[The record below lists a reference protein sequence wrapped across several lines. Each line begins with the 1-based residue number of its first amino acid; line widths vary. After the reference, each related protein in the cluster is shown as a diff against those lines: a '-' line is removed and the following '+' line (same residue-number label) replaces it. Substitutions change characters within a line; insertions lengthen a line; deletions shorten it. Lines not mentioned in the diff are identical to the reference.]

1 MCAHVPKGNIL
12 NKDDCKKAVKGIDSV
27 FHTAAVIDYWSRFD
41 FQRPLSYAVNV
52 TGLEVHTPLDINDC
66 LASPRNQ
73 YISHCGLASIV
84 SLLVDECRTCLPP
97 ASPRV

>member
-1 MCAHVPKGNIL
+1 MVITSRRAGNPSNLHVCAHVHKGNIL

-52 TGLEVHTPLDINDC
+52 TGLEVHTY
-66 LASPRNQ
+66 R
-73 YISHCGLASIV
+73 
-84 SLLVDECRTCLPP
+84 
-97 ASPRV
+97 

>member
-1 MCAHVPKGNIL
+1 MVTHRAGLAIQTYPCAHVHKGNIL

-52 TGLEVHTPLDINDC
+52 TGLEVHTPL
-66 LASPRNQ
+66 AS
-73 YISHCGLASIV
+73 
-84 SLLVDECRTCLPP
+84 SLLAISTIKISR
-97 ASPRV
+97 